1 MVPRQSGWRS
11 ARHVAPIPQRPR
23 PDATVA
29 ATPTLQQRVTATGR
43 RIAAE
48 NPSDGARWSISFVA
62 VLAYVYSAVTYGL
75 PLVGPAVVIALL
87 GLFFERLRI
96 VFPAFLILFALW
108 VSWGAVGMSS
118 SYQSDETMKQVTVL
132 LKVFV
137 IVFAIVNAVHNA
149 WRVRMFAIFFLGCFA
164 LYPARGTLVNY
175 FIARYT
181 MFGRALWNFI
191 YGNSNDLAALT
202 FFPLSLCLAV
212 IFTEKKGWV
221 KTAAYIGSALLT
233 LIILLTQSRGALIAL
248 VATGLIFFLTQARG
262 RRLKTLL
269 TAGVVGVLILP
280 LVPQSA
286 WQRFSGI
293 AKLTSA
299 STISEADPEGSADAR
314 YNIWGVA
321 RTIIAENAVTGVGLG
336 AYQLAH
342 ATYTGRILV
351 PPAARGF
358 RDTHST
364 YLNVAAET
372 GIPGLLLFLAMIAA
386 VAVGAETTRRR
397 AHGSPRA
404 RQLFALELGLMA
416 FLMHGIFGSLA
427 KLSFLYIQLAFIWV
441 LTEVTKR
448 ELTAASQPILRG
460 RPQRQTA
467 QASTTRLARA
477 PFD

>member
-164 LYPARGTLVNY
+164 LYPARGTLMNY
-175 FIARYT
+175 F
-181 MFGRALWNFI
+181 
-191 YGNSNDLAALT
+191 
-202 FFPLSLCLAV
+202 
-212 IFTEKKGWV
+212 
-221 KTAAYIGSALLT
+221 LL
-233 LIILLTQSRGALIAL
+233 G
-248 VATGLIFFLTQARG
+248 G
-262 RRLKTLL
+262 
-269 TAGVVGVLILP
+269 
-280 LVPQSA
+280 
-286 WQRFSGI
+286 
-293 AKLTSA
+293 
-299 STISEADPEGSADAR
+299 
-314 YNIWGVA
+314 
-321 RTIIAENAVTGVGLG
+321 
-336 AYQLAH
+336 
-342 ATYTGRILV
+342 
-351 PPAARGF
+351 
-358 RDTHST
+358 
-364 YLNVAAET
+364 
-372 GIPGLLLFLAMIAA
+372 
-386 VAVGAETTRRR
+386 
-397 AHGSPRA
+397 
-404 RQLFALELGLMA
+404 
-416 FLMHGIFGSLA
+416 
-427 KLSFLYIQLAFIWV
+427 
-441 LTEVTKR
+441 
-448 ELTAASQPILRG
+448 
-460 RPQRQTA
+460 
-467 QASTTRLARA
+467 
-477 PFD
+477 